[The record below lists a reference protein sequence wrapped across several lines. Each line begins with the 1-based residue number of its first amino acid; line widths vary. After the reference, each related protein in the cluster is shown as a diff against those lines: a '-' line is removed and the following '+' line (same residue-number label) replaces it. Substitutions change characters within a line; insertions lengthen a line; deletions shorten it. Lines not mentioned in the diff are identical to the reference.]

1 MKNVNLARQLQPPE
15 PLLQLHASGTT
26 WHVPRT
32 RSISQTAFHM
42 TNPAALELMLA
53 IPDATHLKNVDNTAS
68 MLLTVNALIGSMKL
82 GFALLYCQGLNRK
95 IQMKEFLLV
104 VPRTALQQVPM
115 ATHQTTLLSVLRL
128 SRPLLNDP
136 ISMMSS

>member
-1 MKNVNLARQLQPPE
+1 VKNVNLARQLQPPE

-26 WHVPRT
+26 VPRT
-32 RSISQTAFHM
+32 RSIPKRAMELLLAM
-42 TNPAALELMLA
+42 TH
-53 IPDATHLKNVDNTAS
+53 ATHLKNVDNTAS
-68 MLLTVNALIGSMKL
+68 MLLTVNALIGSLKL